1 VGEAV
6 GDVVNAGARVDV
18 VGLLGGVPY
27 GPDAERALRGAQVVV
42 GSARQLGEAG
52 IPLEAEAVP
61 LRGPLEDVLAVVD
74 ERSAAGARVCV
85 LASGDPGFFGIVR
98 ALGARV
104 GPDRLAVHPAP
115 SSIAMAFARLGLPWD
130 DATIVSAHGRPLDD
144 AVRAA
149 VDSGAR
155 KLAILTS
162 PDAPPQAVGRALCD
176 AGLGTR
182 HAGEGTGVTVAVVT
196 HVGGHGERV
205 ERTDLAGLAAGEFDP
220 MSVVVVVRAPT
231 ADGPAGPTLAWDA
244 GPTAAGGPGPSFGLP
259 ETAYEHR
266 DGMITKAEVRA
277 IVLSKL
283 ALPLGGVLWDVGA
296 GSGSVGVECARLA
309 PGLRVIAV
317 ERDPDQ
323 AERVLANAESHG
335 VSVHVVEGS
344 APAALAGLPDPDR
357 VFVGGGGL
365 DVLDAVRDRLRPG
378 GVVVATYAL
387 LDRAVA
393 AHERLGN
400 MAQVS
405 VARAV
410 PVGGIGVRLAPENP
424 VFVCWGGGTP

>member
-1 VGEAV
+1 VAEGGTIA
-6 GDVVNAGARVDV
+6 V

-27 GPDAERALRGAQVVV
+27 GPDAERALREAQVVM
-42 GSARQLGEAG
+42 GSPRQLDEAG

-74 ERSAAGARVCV
+74 QRSAAGARVCV

-98 ALGARV
+98 ALGTRV
-104 GPDRLAVHPAP
+104 GPACLAVHPAP

-130 DATIVSAHGRPLDD
+130 DATVVSAHGRPLDD

-149 VDSGAR
+149 IDSGAR
-155 KLAILTS
+155 KLAVLTA
-162 PDAPPQAVGRALCD
+162 PDAPPQAVGRALLD

-182 HAGEGTGVTVAVVT
+182 HAGEGEGAAVAVVT

-205 ERTDLAGLAAGEFDP
+205 VRTDLAGLAAGDFDP
-220 MSVVVVVRAPT
+220 MSVVVVVRAPVT
-231 ADGPAGPTLAWDA
+231 DGPAGPTLAW
-244 GPTAAGGPGPSFGLP
+244 GPGPPAGGPGPSFGLP
-259 ETAYEHR
+259 ESAYEHR
-266 DGMITKAEVRA
+266 DGMITKPEVRA

-283 ALPLGGVLWDVGA
+283 ALPLGGVVWDVGA

-309 PGLRVIAV
+309 PALRVIAV

-323 AERVLANAESHG
+323 AERIVANAEAHG
-335 VSVHVVEGS
+335 VSVDVVEGS
-344 APAALAGLPDPDR
+344 APTALDGLPDPDR
-357 VFVGGGGL
+357 AFVGGGGL
-365 DVLDAVRDRLRPG
+365 DVLDAVRARLRPG

-410 PVGGIGVRLAPENP
+410 RVGGLGARLAPENP
-424 VFVCWGGGTP
+424 VFVCWGPGPS